1 MHFLANLP
9 YEIHDTIF
17 AYIPQSTLAQLCFL
31 DHQSYTLCLPH
42 LYRHVRISIRRQA
55 LQLENGLRRSS
66 LLRQVVEKHTKHLT
80 LTSSQSSFQWLISNA
95 QADWCRRWMPSLSAL
110 TFCDFSVLPVERVS
124 SFLTHFVSLQ
134 NLCFRYCNLVCL
146 DQPEA
151 FVPMASEH
159 PIIGIYQL
167 PASYYYHQNDN
178 SNNNIDDNISTI
190 SSAPPSSVSCLR
202 LDWTDF
208 SPTAIDSFLH
218 KMPGLTR
225 VFLGANHNRTANA
238 NTMALEALMQHCPL
252 INTLKIA
259 LQQACPITL
268 RKLITHYGPQ
278 LLQLDI
284 QCQDSTTLKTV
295 AKHAKRVEWLAIHA
309 IGTIQQQQEDSDNDD
324 GTWSLNRIKEDDN
337 GDDGDD
343 DDHRNSNRNFTLNR
357 TTAAAYANERKR
369 IELDGIEG
377 IVQQCH
383 QLIRMDMIGWGF
395 CAIPSVIL
403 LVMAHRQKQQRQQQ
417 QQQQRPYF
425 FFSNRGCGGTMPTK
439 TTRMGLTWNKAT
451 TTIHLDSPILLSPA
465 ASWSEKTSLALD
477 RETLADI
484 RNMFA

>member
-1 MHFLANLP
+1 MQFLANLP
-9 YEIHDTIF
+9 YEIHNIIF
-17 AYIPQSTLAQLCFL
+17 AYIPQSTLAQLCLL

-42 LYRHVRISIRRQA
+42 LYCHVRISIRRQA
-55 LQLENGLRRSS
+55 MQLGNGLRQSC

-80 LTSSQSSFQWLISNA
+80 LTSSQSSFQWLIGNA
-95 QADWCRRWMPSLSAL
+95 QANWCRQWMPNLLTL

-124 SFLTHFVSLQ
+124 SFLAHFVSLQ

-151 FVPMASEH
+151 FVPMASDH
-159 PIIGIYQL
+159 TLIGIYQL
-167 PASYYYHQNDN
+167 PASYYYHQTDN
-178 SNNNIDDNISTI
+178 SNDKNDDDISSTL
-190 SSAPPSSVSCLR
+190 SAPPLSVSCLR

-208 SPTAIDSFLH
+208 SPTAIDNLLH
-218 KMPGLTR
+218 KVPGLTR
-225 VFLGANHNRTANA
+225 VFLGANHNRIENA
-238 NTMALEALMQHCPL
+238 NTMALEALKQHCPI
-252 INTLKIA
+252 INTMKIA
-259 LQQACPITL
+259 LQQVCPTTL

-284 QCQDSTTLKTV
+284 QCQDTATLKTV

-309 IGTIQQQQEDSDNDD
+309 IGTIQQQREDGDNDD
-324 GTWSLNRIKEDDN
+324 GTWSLNRIK
-337 GDDGDD
+337 DD
-343 DDHRNSNRNFTLNR
+343 DDDDDDNDDSNSNRSFTRNR
-357 TTAAAYANERKR
+357 TITSTTAYANERKR

-383 QLIRMDMIGWGF
+383 QLIRMDMISWGF

-403 LVMAHRQKQQRQQQ
+403 LVMAHRQK

-439 TTRMGLTWNKAT
+439 TTRMGLPWNKST

-465 ASWSEKTSLALD
+465 SSWSEKTSLALD

-484 RNMFA
+484 RNLFA